1 MARTSPPA
9 ARNHLMQEIA
19 QANEATHGALP
30 PSTCTAQSASLVT
43 CSHPHFAVDTVSFR
57 TYPSQDALYTAYVA
71 AVRSFGNRMGDS
83 IRTNFG
89 DCSQRLSYGE
99 VGWNHNMYHP
109 RTYSLAQ
116 SRSGRLN
123 PSTQAAGRVFCVIVG
138 SQFHLVWTQDGGHLL
153 GMLSGAPHKD
163 AYEWWRPIHHN
174 MAPSGSPMHM

>member
-1 MARTSPPA
+1 
-9 ARNHLMQEIA
+9 MQAIA
-19 QANEATHGALP
+19 QANEATHGSLP
-30 PSTCTAQSASLVT
+30 PSTCATHSASVVT

-57 TYPSQDALYTAYVA
+57 AFASQDALYTAYVA
-71 AVRSFGNRMGDS
+71 EVRSLGNRMGDS

-116 SRSGRLN
+116 SRSGHLN
-123 PSTQAAGRVFCVIVG
+123 PSTQAAGRAFCVIVG

-174 MAPSGSPMHM
+174 LALPGSPMHM